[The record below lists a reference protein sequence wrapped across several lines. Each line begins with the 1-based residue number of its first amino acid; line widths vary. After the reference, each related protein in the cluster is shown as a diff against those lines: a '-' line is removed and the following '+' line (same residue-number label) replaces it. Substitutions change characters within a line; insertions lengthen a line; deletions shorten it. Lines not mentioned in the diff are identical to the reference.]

1 MCTCVT
7 VLGVF
12 GGYFE
17 GGCIELALPK
27 QTPLEAKGPPLCKP
41 LVAPPGGLRGILAQF
56 GVPLS
61 VFYPILCPKAKF
73 PGVRRTEN
81 TFYSLHSVLGKLI
94 NCDITLFFNKIQH
107 CKIIKCFKETG

>member
-1 MCTCVT
+1 MHVT
-7 VLGVF
+7 VLGFF

-27 QTPLEAKGPPLCKP
+27 QAPLEAKGPPLCKP

-56 GVPLS
+56 RVPLS

-81 TFYSLHSVLGKLI
+81 TFLQFTLSPRKVNKLRH
-94 NCDITLFFNKIQH
+94 NSFFIQL
-107 CKIIKCFKETG
+107 CKLIKCFKEIG